1 MIRATPLMETLTG
14 IMIAGFI
21 AFSGQLIA
29 AGELEVNNFFSFL
42 AAMMLA
48 YQPIRSLATLNL
60 TIYQGA
66 TAFKRISSVI
76 DKEIKIK
83 EDENLP
89 SLKISNTNIAF
100 EKVFFKYETTKN
112 ITVKDIDLSIEG
124 GTMAAFVGHS
134 GAGKGTILNLLPRFY
149 DPQRGS
155 IKIDGQDISKVR
167 LSSLRKNI
175 SLVSQDTILFDATI
189 KENMLTLK
197 KMHLKEKLKMLVNL
211 LLLQNL

>member
-1 MIRATPLMETLTG
+1 METLTG

-29 AGELEVNNFFSFL
+29 AGELEVCFL
-42 AAMMLA
+42 VLSYYDACLSA
-48 YQPIRSLATLNL
+48 IRSLATLNNDL
-60 TIYQGA
+60 PRCYP
-66 TAFKRISSVI
+66 FKRISSVI
-76 DKEIKIK
+76 DKEITIK
-83 EDENLP
+83 EDDNLP
-89 SLKISNTNIAF
+89 SLKINNANIAF
-100 EKVFFKYETTKN
+100 QKVFKYETTKN

-124 GTMAAFVGHS
+124 GTIAAFVGHS
-134 GAGKGTILNLLPRFY
+134 GAVNAILNLLPRFY

-189 KENMLTLK
+189 KENIAR
-197 KMHLKEKLKMLVNL
+197 
-211 LLLQNL
+211 